1 MKEKKITEIL
11 EIGTE
16 LISKKG
22 FNNVGLQEIL
32 ATAKIPK
39 GSFYYYFKSK
49 EDFGLQIIKFYSSRS
64 ILLLKS
70 YLENPKH
77 SPRNRFL
84 NFFKDMRNIYQQK
97 SYSEGC
103 LLGNCSLELGDV
115 KKSYAKEVS
124 KELDKWQ
131 SLFEQC
137 ILEGQKD
144 GSIKNAAPANKLA
157 AYLLNNWEG
166 ALLRMKTDKTT
177 ESINIFIEFSNE
189 LLS

>member
-1 MKEKKITEIL
+1 
-11 EIGTE
+11 
-16 LISKKG
+16 
-22 FNNVGLQEIL
+22 
-32 ATAKIPK
+32 
-39 GSFYYYFKSK
+39 
-49 EDFGLQIIKFYSSRS
+49 
-64 ILLLKS
+64 
-70 YLENPKH
+70 
-77 SPRNRFL
+77 
-84 NFFKDMRNIYQQK
+84 MRNIYQQK